1 MTRYSENNTSKPIIV
16 DGHEDLAWNMLS
28 FGRDYTLSAMQ
39 TRQRE
44 QGGLAPQHNGDTM
57 LGWPEYQRGRV
68 AVVFS
73 TLFNAPV
80 RRRLGDWDALC
91 YATFEEAHTLY
102 RAQLEAYH
110 RLVNDHPDMFRLLH
124 TRADLQAVLDHWQRE
139 DTDEHPVGLVV
150 LMENAEGV
158 RQPGELEEWWA
169 DGVRIIGPAW
179 AGTRYCGGTREPG
192 PLTPDGH
199 LLLKRM
205 AELGFVLDLSHMD
218 AQAAL
223 QSLDSYPR
231 QVIASHGNALA
242 LLPGSDSNRHLP
254 DEVLRGLI
262 ERHGVVGVV
271 PASGFLKVDW
281 RSRGGREAVSVD
293 RLVAQIDYICQMAGD
308 ARHVGLGSDF
318 DGGFGLQSVPIELD
332 SIADLQILTPK
343 LAQKGYTEADIA
355 AILGENWLGIL
366 QDNLPEVA

>member
-1 MTRYSENNTSKPIIV
+1 MDRPLII
-16 DGHEDLAWNMLS
+16 DAHEDLAWNMLT
-28 FGRDYTLSAMQ
+28 FGRNYTLPVAE
-39 TRQRE
+39 TRQGE
-44 QGGLAPQHNGDTM
+44 QGSLAPQVNGDTL

-68 AVVFS
+68 AVVFG

-91 YATFEEAHTLY
+91 YTTFKEAHSLY
-102 RAQLEAYH
+102 CAQLDAYH
-110 RLVNDHPDMFRLLH
+110 RLAGEHPDMFRLLQ
-124 TRADLQAVLDHWQRE
+124 TRADLQAVLEHWQRG

-158 RQPGELEEWWA
+158 RHPAELEEWWA
-169 DGVRIIGPAW
+169 GGVRIIGPAW
-179 AGTRYCGGTREPG
+179 SGTRYCGGTREPG
-192 PLTPDGH
+192 PLTADGR

-205 AELGFVLDLSHMD
+205 AELGFMLDLSHMD

-223 QSLDSYPR
+223 QALDSYPR

-254 DEVLRGLI
+254 DEVLRSLI
-262 ERHGVVGVV
+262 ERGGVIGVV
-271 PASGFLKVDW
+271 PANGFLKLDW
-281 RSRGGREAVSVD
+281 RNRGGREAVSVD
-293 RLVAQIDYICQMAGD
+293 LLVAQIDYICQLAGD
-308 ARHVGLGSDF
+308 ARHAGLGSDF

-332 SIADLQILTPK
+332 SIADLQILAPR

-355 AILGENWLGIL
+355 AILGGNWLGIL
-366 QDNLPEVA
+366 QNNLPEVA